1 MNVVEYLKQ
10 KKSLTRKIK
19 TQLIKKRSPSQES
32 QPLFSSVSSSHNI
45 IDVKLK
51 PSESTQKVDFSTANN
66 KSLVILKVHNG
77 EEYPIP
83 KEK

>member
-1 MNVVEYLKQ
+1 MLLSILSRNKP
-10 KKSLTRKIK
+10 STRRIK

-32 QPLFSSVSSSHNI
+32 QPLFASTSSSFN
-45 IDVKLK
+45 VKDCSLK
-51 PSESTQKVDFSTANN
+51 YSTSIKKADLCTAND

>member
-10 KKSLTRKIK
+10 KKPSTRKIK

-32 QPLFSSVSSSHNI
+32 QPLFASTSSSFN
-45 IDVKLK
+45 VKDCSLK
-51 PSESTQKVDFSTANN
+51 YSTSIKKADLCAAND